1 MVNIENIFKNQVY
14 FQGIYDNSVVHEGL
28 PFICKTLL
36 YKTMLIQDP
45 QSMCLDNV
53 DDIYRKVE
61 PFIRYLVSEHR
72 TMEPEGSR
80 YVESSFG
87 IGIFIRDDDLDHY
100 KKLVTV
106 NANIYSGMFD
116 YEPEY
121 LEN

>member
-1 MVNIENIFKNQVY
+1 MVNIENIFKNQIY

-116 YEPEY
+116 YDPEY